1 MTWISAPASSVCQFS
16 NEPQSPPSIDVGL
29 QVSFSIEFTNAESTN
44 TDDQWYLSPS
54 VFLLC
59 ISGAVSLFTGP
70 LGALKDTTQVWLSTQ
85 CPGEHPPGEVAMVTA
100 LAGLAV
106 AVWWCWAIQS
116 WLAVQTQRAQL
127 PGPGLCFQGSPFSRV
142 SKARAWQTLSSGAP
156 GTSHRDVNERAE

>member
-1 MTWISAPASSVCQFS
+1 MCQFS

-29 QVSFSIEFTNAESTN
+29 QVSFSIEFTNAGSTN
-44 TDDQWYLSPS
+44 TEDQRYLSPS

-100 LAGLAV
+100 LAGPAV
-106 AVWWCWAIQS
+106 AMWWCWAIPE
-116 WLAVQTQRAQL
+116 LAGCTNPEGSAAGAWAVSKDPLSPGYQR
-127 PGPGLCFQGSPFSRV
+127 PGPCKHSP
-142 SKARAWQTLSSGAP
+142 WELQAP
-156 GTSHRDVNERAE
+156 RTEV